1 MQITKQNKTTKIVKR
16 QRRKR
21 KLSASLEDYLEA
33 IYWCAQQYGVARV
46 RQIAERLGVGKS
58 SVTAAL
64 KALAEKNYVN
74 YNPYQFITLTKTGEA
89 LACGV
94 VRKHQILKRF
104 LTEILG
110 VDEDQADNNACKMEH
125 VMDDEVLDRMLCF
138 IQYMNSS
145 RYQGKCFSEMLN
157 DFCEHGRPRHLCKEC
172 AGLELLKSHSK
183 TE

>member
-1 MQITKQNKTTKIVKR
+1 MRATKQKAKSAR
-16 QRRKR
+16 HE
-21 KLSASLEDYLEA
+21 LSASLEDYLEA

-46 RQIAERLGVGKS
+46 SQIAERLGVGKS

-64 KALAEKNYVN
+64 KTLAEKSYVN
-74 YNPYQFITLTKTGEA
+74 YDPYQFITLTETGHA

-110 VDEDQADNNACKMEH
+110 INESQANDNACKMEH
-125 VMDDEVLDRMLCF
+125 VMDDEVFDRMLCF
-138 IQYMNSS
+138 IQYINNSKHK
-145 RYQGKCFSEMLN
+145 GKRFPGLLN
-157 DFCEHGRPRHLCKEC
+157 DFCEHGRPKHLCKKC
-172 AGLELLKSHSK
+172 AELELLKSHSK